1 MVAQES
7 AGGQSMI
14 MWSYFFLSLSS
25 LFFNL
30 ASRWS
35 LAVVSSTSVL
45 ESRMCEGI
53 IPPPATGTLF
63 ADMTD
68 TTYWATKWAE
78 QAYLDG
84 LLPACSDGPLMFCP
98 FVMLDRAWG
107 AYLIVQAKDLLL
119 P

>member
-1 MVAQES
+1 MARGTISMPPMDAPAAFNPMTVARRRLNHR
-7 AGGQSMI
+7 ASMALI
-14 MWSYFFLSLSS
+14 
-25 LFFNL
+25 LFMD
-30 ASRWS
+30 
-35 LAVVSSTSVL
+35 T
-45 ESRMCEGI
+45 
-53 IPPPATGTLF
+53 PPPATGTLF

-84 LLPACSDGPLMFCP
+84 LLPACSDGPRMFCP